1 MKSRLQ
7 QRWSGPGGC
16 WAVLQMAFPLI
27 LSTGAHTV
35 QMFIDR
41 MFLSWHNY
49 DEMTAAMPAGI
60 MAFTFVSLVMGTV
73 SYVNTFV
80 AQYTGADRPNRVG
93 PAVWQGLFLAVAA
106 AVLMLG
112 LQPAAPKLFHWM
124 NHHPD
129 VLPFEIIYFKI
140 MCLGALPVLIS
151 STISGFFTGRGKTWT
166 VLYVNAAATVVNIVL
181 DYCLIF
187 GHFGFPEWGIKGAG
201 IATIIA
207 SAFGATIFMSLFL
220 QASFRRRYATLSG
233 ARFDRDL
240 FGRLIRYGLPN
251 GIQFMLDVLAFAL
264 FVALIGQIDKLSLT
278 ATNMTF
284 QINMLA
290 FMPMIGLG
298 IAVSALVG
306 QALGR
311 NNPALAQRT
320 VWSAFYLTY
329 AYMLMIA
336 FGYWF
341 LPELF
346 LAPFSAGSDAMD
358 FAEIAPLAKNLLSF
372 VAVYCLF
379 DTGNIIFS
387 AGLKGA
393 GDTRFVMY
401 MSVVLS
407 WIIMVLP
414 SYLAI
419 KNAWGP
425 GNGLYVAWAFV
436 TAYVCILSVA
446 FMLRFLYGK
455 WKTMRV
461 IEAAPAPPPLAEP
474 EPEDVD
480 YETEMF

>member
-1 MKSRLQ
+1 MKIRIQ

-16 WAVLQMAFPLI
+16 GQVLKMAFPLI
-27 LSTGAHTV
+27 LSTGAHTL

-80 AQYTGADRPNRVG
+80 AQYTGADRPKQVG
-93 PAVWQGLFLAVAA
+93 PAVWQGLFLAAAA

-112 LQPAAPKLFHWM
+112 LLPAAPKLFHWID
-124 NHHPD
+124 HDPD
-129 VLPFEIIYFKI
+129 VLPFEIIYFQI
-140 MCLGALPVLIS
+140 LCLGALPVLIS
-151 STISGFFTGRGKTWT
+151 STISGFFTGRGRTWT
-166 VLYVNAAATVVNIVL
+166 VLYVNASATVVNIVL
-181 DYCLIF
+181 DYCFIF

-207 SAFGATIFMSLFL
+207 SVFGAMIFMSLFL
-220 QASFRRRYATLSG
+220 RASYRQRYATLSG

-240 FGRLIRYGLPN
+240 FRRLIRYGLPN

-264 FVALIGQIDKLSLT
+264 FVALIGRIDKLSLT

-311 NNPALAQRT
+311 NNPPLAQRT
-320 VWSAFYLTY
+320 VWSAFYMTY

-346 LAPFSAGSDAMD
+346 LSPFSAGSDAKD
-358 FAEIAPLAKNLLSF
+358 FAEIAPLAKNLLCF

-407 WIIMVLP
+407 WVIMVLP

-419 KNAWGP
+419 KFAWGP

-446 FMLRFLYGK
+446 FMLRFLNGK
-455 WKTMRV
+455 WKSMRV
-461 IEAAPAPPPLAEP
+461 IEAAPGAVPPKTP
-474 EPEDVD
+474 EVPTI
-480 YETEMF
+480 ETEAI

>member
-1 MKSRLQ
+1 MINRVQ
-7 QRWSGPGGC
+7 QRIVGPGGC
-16 WAVLQMAFPLI
+16 YQVLKMAFPLI

-41 MFLSWHNY
+41 TFLARHNL

-60 MAFTFVSLVMGTV
+60 FAFTFVSLVMGTV
-73 SYVNTFV
+73 TYVNTFV
-80 AQYTGADRPNRVG
+80 AQYTGSNQPQRVG
-93 PAVWQGLFLAVAA
+93 PAVWQGLILAAA
-106 AVLMLG
+106 GAVLMLG
-112 LQPAAPKLFHWM
+112 LLPVAPKLFHAM
-124 NHHPD
+124 DHDPD
-129 VLPFEIIYFKI
+129 VIPHEIIYFRI
-140 MCLGALPVLIS
+140 MCLGALTVLIS

-166 VLYVNAAATVVNIVL
+166 VLYVNAAATVVNVFL

-201 IATIIA
+201 VATIIA
-207 SAFGATIFMSLFL
+207 SAFGASIFMYLFL
-220 QASFRRRYATLSG
+220 RPSYRLRYHTLS
-233 ARFDRDL
+233 ARFDPGL
-240 FGRLIRYGLPN
+240 FRRLIRYGLPN
-251 GIQFMLDVLAFAL
+251 GIQFMLDILAFAL
-264 FVALIGQIDKLSLT
+264 FVALIGRIDKLSLT
-278 ATNMTF
+278 ATTMTF

-290 FMPMIGLG
+290 FMPMIGMG

-306 QALGR
+306 QALGA

-320 VWSAFYLTY
+320 VWSAFYMTY
-329 AYMLMIA
+329 AYMILVA
-336 FGYWF
+336 LGYWF
-341 LPELF
+341 LPGLF
-346 LAPFSAGSDAMD
+346 LAPFKGDANAAD
-358 FAEIAPLAKNLLSF
+358 FAQIAPLAKNLLCF
-372 VAVYCLF
+372 VAFYCLF

-419 KNAWGP
+419 KFAWGS
-425 GNGLYVAWAFV
+425 GDGLYVAWTFV

-446 FMLRFLYGK
+446 FMLRFLHGK

-461 IEAAPAPPPLAEP
+461 IESTPQS
-474 EPEDVD
+474 
-480 YETEMF
+480 ET